1 MDSRECPRGTERAEN
16 AVCACLVA
24 GRLAAPVPEPTSTG
38 ERMGVRGGRLRIL
51 AVGAGKA
58 GKGSARGR
66 ATQQLFGSY
75 SRSVYVLLKSVFF
88 EVSHYAPQRGANAAP
103 VRLQLGV
110 AQNPAHPTLAVTAST
125 THIGKYRMA
134 ALHDLRIRVYKPRVR
149 RGHLHGKERPS
160 QGP

>member
-66 ATQQLFGSY
+66 ATQQLFGPFAFCKY
-75 SRSVYVLLKSVFF
+75 IVNVSVFL
-88 EVSHYAPQRGANAAP
+88 VSHYAPQRGANSAA
-103 VRLQLGV
+103 VCLQLNV
-110 AQNPAHPTLAVTAST
+110 AQNTAHPTPTATAST
-125 THIGKYRMA
+125 THLGRHRMT
-134 ALHDLRIRVYKPRVR
+134 ALHDLRI
-149 RGHLHGKERPS
+149 
-160 QGP
+160 